1 MQSLCGCKVSGV
13 KYAVT
18 MERTYSTL
26 RSSNNPANFAA
37 SSQIILDEIK
47 RTFPVL
53 SSFYIYIYVNIYI
66 KNEQN
71 KHLYIIHTKAT
82 ALLRASS
89 SRPEVL
95 LAHYCNYKTNPFLV
109 RKYSTSIEFCS
120 SNQITPSLLNQLA
133 SEGLQIQEQGGTVV
147 LELPNGE
154 RREFAREFID

>member
-66 KNEQN
+66 
-71 KHLYIIHTKAT
+71 
-82 ALLRASS
+82 
-89 SRPEVL
+89 
-95 LAHYCNYKTNPFLV
+95 
-109 RKYSTSIEFCS
+109 
-120 SNQITPSLLNQLA
+120 
-133 SEGLQIQEQGGTVV
+133 
-147 LELPNGE
+147 
-154 RREFAREFID
+154 